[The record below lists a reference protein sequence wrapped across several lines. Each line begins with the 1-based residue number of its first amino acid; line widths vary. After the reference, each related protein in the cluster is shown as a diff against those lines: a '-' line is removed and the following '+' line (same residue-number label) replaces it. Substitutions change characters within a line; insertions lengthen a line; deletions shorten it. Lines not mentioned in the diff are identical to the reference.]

1 MKILCTLLILL
12 SGVVAPAAA
21 QSMDSS
27 SRPLAQD
34 DPVFT
39 TIMTL
44 ERERMQAYV
53 EQDLEYLASSFA
65 EEYLHTNLVGG
76 TTTKQQELDFY
87 GTSDFTLESGD
98 VGPFR
103 MHQYS
108 DVVVATGQVSWTG
121 ARYRNADLSGDFR
134 VSRVYVLRDGKWLL
148 ATSHASKIG
157 G

>member
-1 MKILCTLLILL
+1 MRSFYLLVFLCLGTVGL
-12 SGVVAPAAA
+12 ATA

-27 SRPLAQD
+27 AQSLD
-34 DPVFT
+34 QNDPIFMQ
-39 TIMTL
+39 IMTL

-53 EQDLEYLASSFA
+53 DQDLDYLASSFA

-87 GTSDFTLESGD
+87 GTSEFTLESGN
-98 VGPFR
+98 VGAFR
-103 MHQYS
+103 MNKYG
-108 DVVVATGQVSWTG
+108 DVVVATGQVTWTG

-134 VSRVYVLRDGKWLL
+134 VTRAYVMRGGKWLL
-148 ATSHASKIG
+148 VASHASKIG